1 MKTQTLSIVFTVM
14 LVAMSVLYGQ
24 NPDKQSYRSSGRQL
38 ISEPETEH
46 INAATSGGNYRQKA
60 LPGEAA
66 SAYLTSGFIVG
77 EVIMANGAVIDN
89 MPLRYN
95 LYTQQMQ
102 YIDGDDTLAIGNPQ
116 EIEYLVAGGKTF
128 VYVAYKCNDEI
139 KTGYFELLEDGECR
153 LLKRWFARYQ
163 VKDQTTR
170 NTDDCG
176 VFYRDCNCFLQFG
189 DRPAEV
195 VSRKKKHFVDSFGD
209 QEEKIQEIMR
219 LEKLKNNREDDL
231 RKIVAF
237 YNLHF

>member
-1 MKTQTLSIVFTVM
+1 MKTQKLSIVIM
-14 LVAMSVLYGQ
+14 ALLVAMSVLYGQ
-24 NPDKQSYRSSGRQL
+24 NPDKQSYRLSGRQL

-46 INAATSGGNYRQKA
+46 KNAATSGGYYRQKA

-66 SAYLTSGFIVG
+66 SAYLTSAFIVG
-77 EVIMANGAVIDN
+77 EVVMANGAIIGD
-89 MPLRYN
+89 MPMRYN

-116 EIEYLVAGGKTF
+116 EIEYLLVGDKIF
-128 VYVAYKCNDEI
+128 VYVAYKCNSEI

-163 VKDQTTR
+163 VKDQSSQSS
-170 NTDDCG
+170 DECD

-195 VSRKKKHFVDSFGD
+195 VSSKKKTFVGSFGN
-209 QEEKIQEIMR
+209 QGEKINRMMR
-219 LEKLKNNREDDL
+219 LERLKTNREDDL

-237 YNLHF
+237 YNLIF